1 MREPPYLKGGS
12 DFQLNRKMFIMTT
25 VPSIGGRIMEE
36 IKQIT
41 PDEVKKLLDEDET
54 LNLIDVREDDEV
66 AQGMIPEAVHI
77 PMGEIPDN
85 LDKLDKNQEYIII
98 CRSGRRSE
106 NVSHFLQDQGYK
118 VRNMVGGMLAYKG
131 ETKPKL

>member
-1 MREPPYLKGGS
+1 
-12 DFQLNRKMFIMTT
+12 
-25 VPSIGGRIMEE
+25 MEE